1 MIENA
6 ESAAPAAIRPLTEGQ
21 SFGPRT
27 IGVDRS
33 RIVRYAGA
41 STDFNPIHWSDRH
54 AVAAGMDGVIA
65 HGMWTMGAALGA
77 VVGWIGDPGAI
88 RSQRARF
95 TRPVLVPDTDEGTS
109 IEVSGVVIRA
119 DDDSATIKLDV
130 IHNGQSVLG
139 RVEVVV
145 DNQAP
150 GEGET
155 A

>member
-1 MIENA
+1 MNDRTE
-6 ESAAPAAIRPLTEGQ
+6 PLAEGQ
-21 SFGPRT
+21 TFGPRR

-54 AVAAGMDGVIA
+54 AVAAGMDGVVA

-77 VVGWIGDPGAI
+77 VVGWLGDPAAI

-109 IEVSGVVIRA
+109 VEVSGTVIRA
-119 DDDSATIKLDV
+119 DEDMATIRLDV
-130 IHNGQSVLG
+130 THDGRSVLG

-145 DNQAP
+145 DNRAP
-150 GEGET
+150 RARGKEQPHD
-155 A
+155 

>member
-1 MIENA
+1 
-6 ESAAPAAIRPLTEGQ
+6 
-21 SFGPRT
+21 
-27 IGVDRS
+27 
-33 RIVRYAGA
+33 
-41 STDFNPIHWSDRH
+41 
-54 AVAAGMDGVIA
+54 
-65 HGMWTMGAALGA
+65 MGAALGA

-139 RVEVVV
+139 RVEIVV